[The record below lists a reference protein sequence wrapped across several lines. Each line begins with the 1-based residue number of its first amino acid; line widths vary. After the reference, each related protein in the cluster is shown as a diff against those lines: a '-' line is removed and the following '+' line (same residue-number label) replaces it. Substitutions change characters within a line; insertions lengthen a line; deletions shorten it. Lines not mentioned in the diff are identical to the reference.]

1 MTNVHHTIC
10 QRARVNTSTRW
21 AEHEYIPICNH
32 GQVLFADIDF
42 TPDFLL
48 CPTSFIP
55 PFHRSPSFV
64 PPRSSR
70 PLPPLPPASPSQAVH
85 HLISMHGT
93 FIHPD
98 VSPNV
103 RTQRA
108 QALGVQ
114 TPSAHASSLS
124 RTAQNQTVR
133 PSFPNA
139 CKARTIPRE
148 MTPVERREQESGEHV
163 T

>member
-1 MTNVHHTIC
+1 M
-10 QRARVNTSTRW
+10 ARFYS
-21 AEHEYIPICNH
+21 
-32 GQVLFADIDF
+32 QVESSL
-42 TPDFLL
+42 
-48 CPTSFIP
+48 PTSSSAQLLSFLP
-55 PFHRSPSFV
+55 CFYRLPSFM
-64 PPRSSR
+64 PPRSSWPLL
-70 PLPPLPPASPSQAVH
+70 PLPHKSYTIHFPSLGA
-85 HLISMHGT
+85 

-114 TPSAHASSLS
+114 TPNAHASSLS

-163 T
+163 TGQMHSVYCSMVER